1 MINNKEFQELL
12 ENTSFRAWVFEKNT
26 QDDAYW
32 TSWVAEDISRKELV
46 EKARTFLL
54 SIQGK
59 SVDLEEQYI
68 DLQIRKAIQQAK
80 KEEKTIVEEIEI
92 NEVVPIWK
100 RYWAV
105 AASVIVLLGATWF
118 ILNNKNE
125 SQQEFAL
132 YQQQISEAKASD
144 ELLEVINEGQK
155 SKLVQLPDGS
165 SIVLQKNSRLSYKK
179 AFDAE
184 KREVYLVG
192 EAFFEVAKNPER
204 PFFVY
209 ANELVTKVLGTSFT
223 IKAFGKDQD
232 IRVIVKTGRVSVFT
246 QTDNNATQ
254 LKNNRELTGMVL
266 TANQQAIY
274 QRQEI
279 RLVKAIIDNP
289 VILTLPI
296 ENQKFEFVAT
306 PISEVFGILEE
317 SYGVDIVYDEE
328 VMSKCSITAKLG
340 DEPLFEKLKWICSI
354 TESSYEVSDGQIIIT
369 GKPCK

>member
-1 MINNKEFQELL
+1 MITNNEFKELL
-12 ENTSFRAWVFEKNT
+12 ENSSFRTWVFDEKS
-26 QDDAYW
+26 QDAIYW
-32 TSWVAEDISRKELV
+32 ISWVEEDSSRKELV
-46 EKARTFLL
+46 EQARAFLL
-54 SIQGK
+54 SIKGK

-68 DLQIRKAIQQAK
+68 DNQIERALTEAK
-80 KEEKTIVEEIEI
+80 QEESKSEEYRVPQVI
-92 NEVVPIWK
+92 NIGR
-100 RYWAV
+100 RYWLA
-105 AASVIVLLGATWF
+105 AASIVLIIGMGWLF
-118 ILNNKNE
+118 FNKDDAK
-125 SQQEFAL
+125 QEYAL
-132 YQQQISEAKASD
+132 YQQQVRVAKQTN
-144 ELLEVINEGQK
+144 EIIEVINNEQK

-165 SIVLQKNSRLSYKK
+165 SIILQKNSRLSYQKE
-179 AFDAE
+179 FNSE

-232 IRVIVKTGRVSVFT
+232 IRIIVKTGKVSVFT
-246 QTDNNATQ
+246 QSDNNAIQ

-289 VILTLPI
+289 VLLTLPI
-296 ENQKFEFVAT
+296 ENQKFEFKAT
-306 PISEVFGILEE
+306 PIAEVFGILEK

-328 VMSKCSITAKLG
+328 IMSQCSITAKLG
-340 DEPLFEKLKWICSI
+340 DEPLFEKIKWICAI
-354 TESSYEVSDGQIIIT
+354 TEATYEVSDGQIIIA
-369 GKPCK
+369 GKPCN

>member
-1 MINNKEFQELL
+1 MITNKEFQELL
-12 ENTSFRAWVFEKNT
+12 ENTSFRTWVFEKNA

-46 EKARTFLL
+46 ERASAFLL

-68 DLQIRKAIQQAK
+68 DLQIQKAIQNAK

-92 NEVVPIWK
+92 TEVIPLWK

-105 AASVIVLLGATWF
+105 AASVIVLLGVTWF
-118 ILNNKNE
+118 VLNKDA
-125 SQQEFAL
+125 SKQEFAL
-132 YQQQISEAKASD
+132 YQQQVLEAKVSN
-144 ELLEVINEGQK
+144 ELVEVINEGEQ

-179 AFDAE
+179 AFDAD

-223 IKAFGKDQD
+223 IKAFGKDKD

-279 RLVKAIIDNP
+279 RLVKAIVDNP

-306 PISEVFGILEE
+306 PISEVFGILEK

-354 TESSYEVSDGQIIIT
+354 TEASYEVSDGQIIIT

>member
-1 MINNKEFQELL
+1 MITNKEFQELL
-12 ENTSFRAWVFEKNT
+12 ENPSFRTWVFDRNS
-26 QDDAYW
+26 QDGAYW
-32 TSWVAEDISRKELV
+32 TSWIAADIDRKELV
-46 EKARTFLL
+46 EHARDFLL
-54 SIQGK
+54 SIQGEV
-59 SVDLEEQYI
+59 VDLEDQYI
-68 DLQIRKAIQQAK
+68 DSQIQKALTEAK
-80 KEEKTIVEEIEI
+80 KQEHLPEEEVDIT
-92 NEVVPIWK
+92 EVVPLWR
-100 RYWAV
+100 RYWTV
-105 AASVIVLLGATWF
+105 AASVILLIGVSWF
-118 ILNNKNE
+118 FLNKNE
-125 SQQEFAL
+125 AKQEYAL
-132 YQQQISEAKASD
+132 YQKQTSDAKANS
-144 ELLEVINEGQK
+144 ELVEVINDGEK

-165 SIVLQKNSRLSYKK
+165 SIVLQKNSRLSYQK
-179 AFDAE
+179 AFNNN

-209 ANELVTKVLGTSFT
+209 ANELITKVLGTSFT
-223 IKAFGKDQD
+223 IKAFGKDKD
-232 IRVIVKTGRVSVFT
+232 IRVIVKTGKVSVFT
-246 QTDNNATQ
+246 QHDESALQ

-279 RLVKAIIDNP
+279 RLVKAIVDNP

-296 ENQKFEFVAT
+296 ENQKFEFNAT
-306 PISEVFGILEE
+306 PISEVFSILEK

-354 TESSYEVSDGQIIIT
+354 TEASYEVLDGQIIIS

>member
-12 ENTSFRAWVFEKNT
+12 ENSSFRAWVFDKNS
-26 QDDAYW
+26 QDGTYW
-32 TSWVAEDISRKELV
+32 TSWIAEDISRKELA
-46 EKARTFLL
+46 EKAKAFLL
-54 SIQGK
+54 SLQGE
-59 SVDLEEQYI
+59 SVDLEEHYI
-68 DLQIRKAIQQAK
+68 DIQIQKALTEAK
-80 KEEKTIVEEIEI
+80 KRENLDNDESENSEIV
-92 NEVVPIWK
+92 PLWK

-105 AASVIVLLGATWF
+105 AASIIVLMGASWF
-118 ILNNKNE
+118 VLNNKNE

-132 YQQQISEAKASD
+132 YQQQISEAKATN
-144 ELLEVINEGQK
+144 ELVEVINEGQK

-165 SIVLQKNSRLSYKK
+165 SIVLQKNSRLSYQK

-246 QTDNNATQ
+246 QTDKNATQ
-254 LKNNRELTGMVL
+254 LRNNRELTGMVL

-296 ENQKFEFVAT
+296 ENQKFEFNAT
-306 PISEVFGILEE
+306 PISEVFSILEK

-354 TESSYEVSDGQIIIT
+354 TEASYEVSDGQIIIT
-369 GKPCK
+369 GKPCN